1 MKQLKTVYI
10 AGCWD
15 FCHEG
20 HINIIK
26 KAKEFGDLLV
36 VAVNSDKF
44 IWQYKRIQMA
54 NSENV
59 RLNAIRHLGYVDI
72 AFILEDYESQ
82 SKYIDIFKPSVI
94 VHGSDWSGSSLYKQ
108 MNITE
113 KQIEM
118 YGIAFKYPD
127 YTPGVSSTMLRDKLK

>member
-1 MKQLKTVYI
+1 MNKIRTVYI

-26 KAKEFGDLLV
+26 KAKDFGDLLV
-36 VAVNSDKF
+36 VAVNSDDF
-44 IWQYKRIQMA
+44 IFDYKNIKMA
-54 NSENV
+54 QDEITRFNQ
-59 RLNAIRHLGYVDI
+59 IRDLVYVDV

-94 VHGSDWSGSSLYKQ
+94 VHGSDWIGSSLYKQ

-113 KQIEM
+113 EQIEM
-118 YGIAFKYPD
+118 YGIEFKYPD
-127 YTPGVSSTMLRDKLK
+127 YTPGVSSTILREKLK